1 MRIESFQYKEAKCPP
16 KILKA
21 SFTLACHYSERDSGH
36 DLAFTGE
43 GLIAEQSE
51 AGATLFCIPQS
62 ER

>member
-1 MRIESFQYKEAKCPP
+1 MSAQNSEGVIHLS
-16 KILKA
+16 L
-21 SFTLACHYSERDSGH
+21 HYSERDSGH